1 MKWTAMF
8 LLLISAGSTSATV
21 IDYEAKNVLFS
32 DDGIMPTAFYGC
44 MANFRFSV
52 DTVAEEVVSSSAS
65 CPSAGIHLESTSSA
79 AIKFTDEGL
88 YNNERAWLI
97 TFDQQMSLVGDPAS
111 IWGLSLIEHYFFGA
125 RQEALSSFHTESGW
139 AKIFV
144 ISEYSNGERVGSEIG
159 YGNHRIHRVPE
170 PAILSLLALGVVT
183 IGIRRRLH

>member
-79 AIKFTDEGL
+79 AIRFTDEGL

-111 IWGLSLIEHYFFGA
+111 IWGLSLIEHYFFGS
-125 RQEALSSFHTESGW
+125 RSGALSAFDTENGW
-139 AKIFV
+139 SKIFV
-144 ISEYSNGERVGSEIG
+144 ISEYADGERAGSEIG
-159 YGNHRIHRVPE
+159 YGNNKITKVPE
-170 PAILSLLALGVVT
+170 PLPVALLALGLLG
-183 IGIRRRLH
+183 IGFRRFR